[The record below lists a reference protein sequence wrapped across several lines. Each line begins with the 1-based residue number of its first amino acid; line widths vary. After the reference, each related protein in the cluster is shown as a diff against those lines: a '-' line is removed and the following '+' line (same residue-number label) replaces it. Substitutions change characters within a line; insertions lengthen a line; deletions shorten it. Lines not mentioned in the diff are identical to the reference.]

1 MLNKKLG
8 KLVAVSVLMVS
19 AIAGSISAGAV
30 AKTRVVQLKE
40 GECYTLPK
48 KSCNITIK
56 NKKVIKLLKGRKL
69 KAVKKGKC
77 KVSYVRKGKK
87 FSYRLVVTKRV
98 SSNAAV
104 QQTSVPEIMPSPVA
118 TPVVTQSSTPSEK
131 PKSTPWGTVSRNICN
146 LVITKI
152 EPGDNENE
160 KVVYCNNLGDEYEC
174 TGPIIYIMR
183 TSKLVCTVPAS
194 CVEQLKVG
202 DYACV
207 VFYGR
212 KINNVIEDGDTTTIT
227 GLSDIY
233 KDTPVKKTDVK
244 PTSKPSPEA
253 TESWTLKYY
262 VCDIMDDVLYL
273 SESRSYKYNAR
284 INKKVIN
291 DGTIFYK
298 GRTVSKEE
306 LQIGDYISVNV
317 NGSVGYSA
325 STISH
330 VEKIVINERH
340 PEVIG
345 KKYAYTVTEKNGP
358 VYKVTDEYGEVFT
371 ENHEMVLGFDKCR
384 FYCDGEE
391 ITYDDMN
398 IGDTVYLYTDDGH
411 TCDPLTQVSVAKVIV
426 VHKK

>member
-77 KVSYVRKGKK
+77 KVSYVRKGKR

-131 PKSTPWGTVSRNICN
+131 PKSILWGFVHNSIPN
-146 LVITKI
+146 LVITKM
-152 EPGDNENE
+152 EPGTKENE
-160 KVVYCNNLGDEYEC
+160 TVVYCNELGDEYVREGVC
-174 TGPIIYIMR
+174 LYPIH
-183 TSKLVCTVPAS
+183 TSKLVCTVATGLA
-194 CVEQLKVG
+194 EQFKLG
-202 DYACV
+202 DYITV
-207 VFYGR
+207 EFGR
-212 KINNVIEDGDTTTIT
+212 WKENRVIEDGDTTTIT
-227 GLSDIY
+227 GLSYIY

-244 PTSKPSPEA
+244 PSSKPSPDA

-291 DGTIFYK
+291 DGTIFYM

-317 NGSVGYSA
+317 NGPVGYSA

-398 IGDTVYLYTDDGH
+398 NGDTVYLYTDDGH